1 MDFGGVN
8 ISTLNNLITLSLP
21 YNNPVIYKFTVFKS
35 AVSLTSHLVTYLL
48 DVELCPLLSENPGI
62 IKLLLFFQ
70 IYLALIEDM
79 YSIQYS

>member
-1 MDFGGVN
+1 MDLGGGVN

-35 AVSLTSHLVTYLL
+35 AVSLTSHLVTYPL

-70 IYLALIEDM
+70 I
-79 YSIQYS
+79 